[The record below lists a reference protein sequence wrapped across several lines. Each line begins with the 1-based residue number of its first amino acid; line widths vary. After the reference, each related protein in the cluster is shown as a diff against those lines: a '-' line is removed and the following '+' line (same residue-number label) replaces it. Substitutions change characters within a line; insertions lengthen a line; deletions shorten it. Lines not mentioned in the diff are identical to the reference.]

1 VEAARPRILLIHEG
15 GATND
20 DDLVGLI
27 WDLDPQ
33 YEISVLLME
42 SGPLAS
48 ALKVLGVPYRVAE
61 LPGRRSVPRIPFA
74 ARRVAKEV
82 QGDGIALIHAQG
94 TRAALLGTYLSRHL
108 HVPLL
113 WLIRD
118 PPGRFAP
125 RFIGPSCERIVDA
138 SEQGAGRVPAWLGE
152 KIGSTSPSDRGE
164 LAPELELEYA
174 AILDRAKPPPPPSAP
189 EAGGGFASSRRVA
202 RNTLARSAG
211 EIIAKVASVAWYVAI
226 ARKLGA
232 EEFGSFIFG
241 ISLSMVVLI
250 AAGFGTDQLLAREVS
265 RDRGL
270 VHGLLSNVIA
280 LRGLMMVG
288 LIGVLA
294 AIVLIG
300 PYDTETRIAVVLIGI
315 GVGIEMMTANLAAVL
330 QAYERMDLGAVG
342 LVVQRGVTAVVGIGV
357 LFAGGG
363 LIAAAVVFAVGSLVG
378 YVVSDVLMRRV
389 VRVRFRPERSQLWP
403 VLKAGAPI
411 GVATLLFI
419 VLLRLDA
426 TLISFFTGGD
436 LREVG
441 DYGAAWR
448 LVEATMFIPWA
459 FNAAMLPWLS
469 RQVDRAELLA
479 TGSVFGLKVLT
490 AVLMPIGV
498 GYAVFAPSLIDIIY
512 GPEFEDAVLPLRLLG
527 LMTVL
532 YGINVYTSTV
542 LVARLRPMAFAR
554 GVAFV
559 LVFNLALNVALIPS
573 YGADGAAFAALLS
586 GVVLAAVSVRQV
598 WATVGRFS
606 LTRGLGGPLVGGA
619 VMAAI
624 ALLAG
629 LPFLIGAVVS
639 TVAYIAALVMFER
652 TFFVNDFDFLSAAL
666 RAFGSRRRGGVPAE
680 PA

>member
-1 VEAARPRILLIHEG
+1 MILLIHEG
-15 GATND
+15 GATGGD
-20 DDLVGLI
+20 ELVALI
-27 WDLDPQ
+27 EALEPRYDV
-33 YEISVLLME
+33 SVLLME
-42 SGPLAS
+42 AGPLAS
-48 ALKVLGVPYRVAE
+48 AEDLGVRCRVAG
-61 LPGRRSVPRIPFA
+61 LPGMRSIPRIPFA
-74 ARRVAKEV
+74 ARGIAREV
-82 QGDGIALIHAQG
+82 GGDGIGLIHADG

-108 HVPLL
+108 QVPLL

-118 PPGRFAP
+118 TPRRAP
-125 RFIGPSCERIVDA
+125 LRLLGPSCERIVAA
-138 SEQGAGRVPAWLGE
+138 SARGLDRAPDWLRDRVTAIPPGSGA
-152 KIGSTSPSDRGE
+152 D
-164 LAPELELEYA
+164 LARRLEPEYA
-174 AILDRAKPPPPPSAP
+174 AIVDRPEPARPPPG
-189 EAGGGFASSRRVA
+189 AGGGFASSRRVA

-226 ARKLGA
+226 ARELGA
-232 EEFGSFIFG
+232 EDFGSFIFG

-250 AAGFGTDQLLAREVS
+250 AAGFGTDQLLAREVA
-265 RDRGL
+265 RDRRL

-280 LRGLMMVG
+280 LRGVMLVG

-300 PYDTETRIAVVLIGI
+300 PYDAETRIAVVLIGI
-315 GVGIEMMTANLAAVL
+315 GVAIEMMTANLAAVM

-342 LVVQRGVTAVVGIGV
+342 LVVQRGVTALVGIAV

-378 YVVSDVLMRRV
+378 YLVSDLLMRRV
-389 VRVRFRPERSQLWP
+389 VRVRFRPDRSQLWP

-419 VLLRLDA
+419 ILLRLDA

-436 LREVG
+436 QREVG

-469 RQVDRAELLA
+469 RQAEREELLA

-512 GPEFEDAVLPLRLLG
+512 GSEFEGAVLPLRLLG

-532 YGINVYTSTV
+532 YGINVYASTV
-542 LVARLRPMAFAR
+542 LVARLRPGAFAR

-559 LVFNLALNVALIPS
+559 LAFNVVLNVLLIPS
-573 YGADGAAFAALLS
+573 YGADGAALAALLS
-586 GVVLAAVSVRQV
+586 GVLLAVASVRQV

-606 LTRGLGGPLVGGA
+606 LARAFGGPLAGAA

-624 ALLAG
+624 ALLTG
-629 LPFLIGAVVS
+629 LPFAVSAVLS
-639 TVAYIAALVMFER
+639 TVAYIATLVMFER
-652 TFFVNDFDFLSAAL
+652 TFFVNDFDFVRAAL
-666 RAFGSRRRGGVPAE
+666 RAFANRRRGGIPAE